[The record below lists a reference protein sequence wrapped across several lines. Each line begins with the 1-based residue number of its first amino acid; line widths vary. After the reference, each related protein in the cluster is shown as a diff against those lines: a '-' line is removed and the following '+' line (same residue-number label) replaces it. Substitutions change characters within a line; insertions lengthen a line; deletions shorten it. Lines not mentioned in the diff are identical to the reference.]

1 MLLADRSEGLLVGSL
16 LPVPRQCET
25 LIAAGLASQHKS
37 RVCPPIC
44 SRCQTLG
51 WRKEIKLRGNVYSTT
66 PLHQTLSG
74 EGVHRSEVVNIIGC
88 WQKRC
93 AFIPGRGKHLRSMY
107 GPSSVI
113 IGLHPAS
120 TVASMPLIFGPR
132 LSRLS
137 SVDRCWAMSRNK
149 QSSWRTWNVIL
160 GAARVPCSVC
170 ILDRFASA
178 NR

>member
-66 PLHQTLSG
+66 PPHQTLSG

-93 AFIPGRGKHLRSMY
+93 AFIPGRGE
-107 GPSSVI
+107 
-113 IGLHPAS
+113 HP
-120 TVASMPLIFGPR
+120 
-132 LSRLS
+132 
-137 SVDRCWAMSRNK
+137 SVDVWAKLCDHRSASSEHGCQYAADLWTAIESTIFSR
-149 QSSWRTWNVIL
+149 QML
-160 GAARVPCSVC
+160 GDVPEQTKLVENLGCNSGGGPC
-170 ILDRFASA
+170 PMLCLYPG
-178 NR
+178 